1 MRNEDFVCDHYTE
14 SHPPPLGGSEFWD
27 FFLDGVDVPEN
38 VKRAL

>member
-14 SHPPPLGGSEFWD
+14 SHPPHLVDLNSGI